1 MSVRRLN
8 FPSEVK
14 LPPGENRARLNF
26 TWPNFGWPNFG
37 WPNFG
42 WAVSTCCGKHHPVH
56 IATRQASSRGHRVH
70 MTGTTASRPPL
81 RHREAVLIV
90 VLASLTA
97 FGPMSIDMYLS
108 GLPTIAADFGA
119 SAADTQLTLS
129 AFFLGFGGGQLIYG
143 PLSDRFG
150 RRRPLLAGLV
160 LFTFASIGCAFAGS
174 LNLLIAMRFLQAIG
188 GCAGPVI
195 ARAMVRDLYG
205 RDRAARV
212 LSLMV
217 LIMGIAPI
225 VAPLVGSQILYFSG
239 WRTIFW
245 IIAGF
250 GLACALATIALLRE
264 SLPPERRTHGGAW
277 AQVAA
282 YAEPLTHLRFIGYAM
297 SGALVY
303 GGMFVY
309 ITGSPFVVITLF
321 GFSPT
326 AFSQIFALNV
336 VGFLLGAGVNSR
348 MVMRVG
354 VDRMLGYGVLGAA
367 GSGAALAF
375 FAATGWGGPT
385 GVLLP
390 LFAYLTAIGLVGAN
404 AMAGCLGLFP
414 TRAGVASAL
423 AGTLQFLSGTL
434 LSALLSMLNDGTAV
448 PMAGIIAAAGIASL
462 FVQRMLTR

>member
-1 MSVRRLN
+1 M
-8 FPSEVK
+8 
-14 LPPGENRARLNF
+14 
-26 TWPNFGWPNFG
+26 TD
-37 WPNFG
+37 
-42 WAVSTCCGKHHPVH
+42 VS
-56 IATRQASSRGHRVH
+56 AN
-70 MTGTTASRPPL
+70 RPPL
-81 RHREAVLIV
+81 RHREGVLIV
-90 VLASLTA
+90 VLAALTA
-97 FGPMSIDMYLS
+97 FGPMSIDMYLP
-108 GLPTIAADFGA
+108 GLPTIAADLGA

-150 RRRPLLAGLV
+150 RRRPLLGGLA
-160 LFTFASIGCAFAGS
+160 LFTVASIGCAYASS
-174 LNLLIAMRFLQAIG
+174 LHVLIAARFLQAIG

-195 ARAMVRDLYG
+195 ARAMVRDLYD

-212 LSLMV
+212 LSLMI

-225 VAPLVGSQILYFSG
+225 VAPLVGSQILYLAG

-245 IIAGF
+245 IIAAF
-250 GLACALATIALLRE
+250 GLACAIATIALLRE

-277 AQVAA
+277 ALVTA
-282 YAEPLTHLRFIGYAM
+282 YFEPLTHLRFIGYAA

-336 VGFLLGAGVNSR
+336 VGFLLGASVNSR
-348 MVMRVG
+348 VVMRVG

-367 GSGAALAF
+367 VSGAALAF
-375 FAATGWGGPT
+375 FAATGWGGPPAI
-385 GVLLP
+385 LLA
-390 LFAYLTAIGLVGAN
+390 LFAYLSAIGLVGAN

-414 TRAGVASAL
+414 TRAGAASAL
-423 AGTLQFLSGTL
+423 AGTLQFLAGTL
-434 LSALLSMLNDGTAV
+434 LSALLSALDDGTAM
-448 PMAGIIAAAGIASL
+448 PMAGIIAAAGLAS
-462 FVQRMLTR
+462 FAIQRTLTR